1 MKLHRIPRFALK
13 VASNSLQRVPGNTWE
28 AKAYGQCSREKTADG
43 SFANTG
49 KGERVR

>member
-1 MKLHRIPRFALK
+1 MQRK
-13 VASNSLQRVPGNTWE
+13 VRAPKGRVPGNTWG